1 MPRSISYSRGKGK
14 IRHNNRDFLS
24 SNIDKARVKNN
35 IIITQENLSESYEKI
50 FGKYVDEY
58 NKKQKRTDRKI
69 NDYFVKLFG
78 KHDDD
83 VILKN
88 DNKQQSFYEYAVGV
102 GSMLDT
108 GLVDS
113 ILKDGTEIKANPEA
127 AKIAAQCLTEYML
140 GNEEIGVQ
148 SFSERNPNLYV
159 FNAIIHMDEKTPHLH
174 YDVIPFADGFKKGMS
189 RQQGIS
195 KALEAMGYG
204 KGKDAIKIFTQAER
218 AVFQKI
224 CEAHGFEIEPQKK
237 GRGITIPTRLMET
250 YYPIV
255 HENERQIKEQNK
267 QIKTN
272 DAAITEQATK
282 IKDNEAKIKNL
293 NKRIVSEIPP
303 RPIYLSTPK
312 EPERGVSYSYEQ
324 SKQRDKEYTAEM
336 KKYKAECKLIEKH
349 NKGVP
354 KAQAEWDNKYL
365 SVIQA
370 EERNRE
376 ADTKLTEAKKLAN
389 HNANLKA
396 ELDRRE
402 KQINDIISKGI
413 EDGIA
418 SDKRAIELAERRTI
432 AMRARTIINKLFK
445 AKYSRIFTKSQYK
458 ERNGLNDSKSLEAEP
473 NRNYT
478 TKQKQIERD

>member
-14 IRHNNRDFLS
+14 IRHNNRDFIS

-35 IIITQENLSESYEKI
+35 IIITQENLSEAYEKI

-113 ILKDGTEIKANPEA
+113 ILKDGTDIKANPEA
-127 AKIAAQCLTEYML
+127 AKIAAQCLSEYML

-224 CEAHGFEIEPQKK
+224 CEAHGFQIEPQKK
-237 GRGITIPTRLMET
+237 GRGVTIPTRLMET

-255 HENERQIKEQNK
+255 QENERQIIEQK
-267 QIKTN
+267 Q
-272 DAAITEQATK
+272 Q
-282 IKDNEAKIKNL
+282 IKDNAVKIEKQ
-293 NKRIVSEIPP
+293 NKRIVDELPS
-303 RPIYLSTPK
+303 RPDYLSAPK
-312 EPERGVSYSYEQ
+312 EPERGVSYSCEQ
-324 SKQRDKEYTAEM
+324 SKQRDKEYAAEM

-354 KAQAEWDNKYL
+354 KAQAEWDNTYL
-365 SVIQA
+365 PIIQA

-376 ADTKLTEAKKLAN
+376 ADTKLTEAKRLAN
-389 HNANLKA
+389 QNANLKS

-445 AKYSRIFTKSQYK
+445 AKYSRILGKSQYE